1 MGKYFHY
8 LLLLALLLHCLP
20 AEATTYF
27 CIRDHGPWL
36 LFTGLD
42 YWPTF
47 ALAVTIDFVALAKSF
62 RGVRQQFVR
71 FLGVVAG
78 NLIVWLS
85 YFLLF
90 FYLDN
95 RLNLKWLESNT
106 FGAWFSLMS
115 ILVFCT
121 WIVKFC
127 SYSVLNWMHC
137 EIEERFLGHSL
148 ALTTIGFVG
157 ASFLFTN
164 SYGTNWYSYL
174 YGCGFPPDETKDLL
188 CALFFAVASGLAVY
202 RIRNR
207 KQPADTKRCSAS

>member
-148 ALTTIGFVG
+148 AMGLTGTAISTAAAFRRMKQRTCYVPFF
-157 ASFLFTN
+157 SRSLQDWLFTAFATAN
-164 SYGTNWYSYL
+164 NQPIPSAVRLLEG
-174 YGCGFPPDETKDLL
+174 GFSCL
-188 CALFFAVASGLAVY
+188 
-202 RIRNR
+202 
-207 KQPADTKRCSAS
+207 DTRFDYE